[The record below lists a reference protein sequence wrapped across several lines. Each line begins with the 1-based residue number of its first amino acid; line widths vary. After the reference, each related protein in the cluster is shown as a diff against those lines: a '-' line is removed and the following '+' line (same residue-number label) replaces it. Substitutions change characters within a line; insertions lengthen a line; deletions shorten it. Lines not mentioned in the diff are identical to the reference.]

1 MSRAVCPSCGAHLEP
16 LRSASQLA
24 LTCSA
29 CGWNSAPARR
39 SIENEISIGG
49 LFLIF
54 AVISFVLRVLLLSRM
69 DTFTLRFFPFLIA
82 LIVAQR
88 VWTYRKSWK
97 ALRVLATR
105 GDSRETTNNSR
116 KLPDAFA
123 KLIPSHEEAEYLF
136 SPVLHLPKPRSI
148 RWSWLAR
155 VSTVLLLLF
164 TAFAIWNAVS
174 RGSTDQQGI
183 NRKGVLLMAVLLPS
197 MVFGL
202 QTMAGASNRK
212 LLRMGE
218 VTVGRVVCQET
229 LGEAQQRPFSSIIYA
244 FVDGGNR
251 PFVGQGTDLTQNL
264 GEGAPIAIFYDPLD
278 PSQNIALECSTSTVK
293 LPHE

>member
-54 AVISFVLRVLLLSRM
+54 AVILFVLRVLLSRM

-82 LIVAQR
+82 LIVAER
-88 VWTYRKSWK
+88 IWTYRKSWK
-97 ALRVLATR
+97 ALRVLAAD
-105 GDSRETTNNSR
+105 GDLHETTNNSPR
-116 KLPDAFA
+116 LPDAFA

-164 TAFAIWNAVS
+164 TAFAIWNVAS
-174 RGSTDQQGI
+174 RSSTNLQGI
-183 NRKGVLLMAVLLPS
+183 NRGKVLLMAVLLPS
-197 MVFGL
+197 MAFGL
-202 QTMAGASNRK
+202 QTMAGASKRK
-212 LLRMGE
+212 LLRMWE

-229 LGEAQQRPFSSIIYA
+229 LGEARQRPFSAIIYA

-264 GEGAPIAIFYDPLD
+264 GEGAPIVIFYDLLNPN
-278 PSQNIALECSTSTVK
+278 QNIALECSDNVVS
-293 LPHE
+293 LPGS